1 MPENPELLSGLIF
14 ENGASSGSEDLSQ
27 KHRSDCKRKL
37 SNRPEHGKSKI
48 GRDNHHQHSS
58 QHVENQVMV
67 KSPSCW
73 IDPFQMK
80 PDRRR
85 TTKLTS
91 TAGPMLRDVIELKQ
105 AALWHG
111 GKIRIDQACEAAAEG
126 MVRQPKALRISVR
139 SEEVRALSGTHQEH
153 TKSLQTSHLA
163 SCISPSAVELPHMS
177 GGTCRGQS
185 STDASDSS
193 MCGSN
198 CASRPERASSSS
210 TRKISRGKGNFPL
223 ASIPAA
229 DISRRHSF
237 YSSIMSDDSVRN
249 S

>member
-1 MPENPELLSGLIF
+1 
-14 ENGASSGSEDLSQ
+14 
-27 KHRSDCKRKL
+27 
-37 SNRPEHGKSKI
+37 
-48 GRDNHHQHSS
+48 
-58 QHVENQVMV
+58 MV

-85 TTKLTS
+85 TNKFTS

-126 MVRQPKALRISVR
+126 MVRQPKALRISFR
-139 SEEVRALSGTHQEH
+139 SEGTRSLSDTHQEH
-153 TKSLQTSHLA
+153 TKSLQTSHSV
-163 SCISPSAVELPHMS
+163 SCISSTSAVELPQMS
-177 GGTCRGQS
+177 GGTCREQS
-185 STDASDSS
+185 SAVASDSS

-210 TRKISRGKGNFPL
+210 RKISRGK
-223 ASIPAA
+223 
-229 DISRRHSF
+229 R
-237 YSSIMSDDSVRN
+237 
-249 S
+249 